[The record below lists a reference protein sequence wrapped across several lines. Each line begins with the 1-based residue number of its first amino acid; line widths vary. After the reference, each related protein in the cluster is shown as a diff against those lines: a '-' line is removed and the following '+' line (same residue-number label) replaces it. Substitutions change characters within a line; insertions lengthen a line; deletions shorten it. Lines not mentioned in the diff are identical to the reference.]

1 MEKII
6 TTSEYG
12 YSIFSVEAMTEFL
25 SAEKIKSKKVLALLQ
40 KDKKK
45 YLKSLETG
53 SWLPI
58 PSADMQEIVI
68 SVAGYDEEFSG
79 DWKEVLSYDG
89 FNILVKNGLWITD
102 IGGFLNFEVE
112 QYQGDGTEIP
122 GSYGNIKYYSSKEKW
137 YTTMDGEINYT
148 GFCYD
153 VPDGKYV
160 VSLIFYARK
169 EIVDIRDVNY
179 GMKII
184 LNKVDDFV
192 DCKNPREDEY
202 NFKINWLSTSKEAI
216 ITWLPAKES
225 GVKWPLKSS
234 EFKGTITVP
243 SGEDKPAILI
253 TELDINNQTEDLKTP
268 CRVKTGIRKP
278 EKFSLE
284 SGKEYPISEEIYKRG
299 KYIYKELGT
308 ISIK

>member
-1 MEKII
+1 MEKVI

-58 PSADMQEIVI
+58 PSVDFGKVLI
-68 SVAGYDEEFSG
+68 SVEGYDDSLTDE
-79 DWKEVLSYDG
+79 WKEVLKYDG
-89 FNILVKNGLWITD
+89 FNISVKNGLWIAD
-102 IGGFLNFEVE
+102 IGCFLDFDGSE
-112 QYQGDGTEIP
+112 YQGNGREVSGDFGTKEYF
-122 GSYGNIKYYSSKEKW
+122 SNKEKW
-137 YTTMDGEINYT
+137 YTTMDGKTNYT

-179 GMKII
+179 GMRIK

-253 TELDINNQTEDLKTP
+253 TELNINNQTEDLKTP
-268 CRVKTGIRKP
+268 CRVKTGIRKL